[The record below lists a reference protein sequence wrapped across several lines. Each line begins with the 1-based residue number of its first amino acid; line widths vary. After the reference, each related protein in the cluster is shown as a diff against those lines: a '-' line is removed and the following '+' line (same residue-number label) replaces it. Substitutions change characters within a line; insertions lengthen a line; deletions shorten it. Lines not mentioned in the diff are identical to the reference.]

1 MANLC
6 ASSAVN
12 AVVTEA
18 LKAYAN
24 HACSGVL
31 QLSVW
36 TNVYNAASA
45 CKIILKK
52 DREWVGDFA
61 HITVEGLLIC

>member
-52 DREWVGDFA
+52 IGSELGISR
-61 HITVEGLLIC
+61 ILLLKVF